1 MSASV
6 PPGSPPPP
14 AARSAGRTIAGI
26 FAGLAISLVA
36 AVFFGFMIGASPA
49 GGLAVTVVTVGGLLV
64 FQIRRWKRATDFQRG
79 LLLGEIFC
87 ALIAGAC
94 FVMLMNL
101 KIH

>member
-1 MSASV
+1 MTESV
-6 PPGSPPPP
+6 PPGSPPP

-49 GGLAVTVVTVGGLLV
+49 GGLTVTVLAVGGLLV

-87 ALIAGAC
+87 ALLAGAC

-101 KIH
+101 KIR

>member
-1 MSASV
+1 MTGSA
-6 PPGSPPPP
+6 PPGSPTP

-36 AVFFGFMIGASPA
+36 AVFFGFMIGASFA
-49 GGLAVTVVTVGGLLV
+49 GGLTVTVLAVGGLLV
-64 FQIRRWKRATDFQRG
+64 FQIRRWKQATDFQRG
-79 LLLGEIFC
+79 LLLGQIFC

-101 KIH
+101 KIR

>member
-1 MSASV
+1 V
-6 PPGSPPPP
+6 
-14 AARSAGRTIAGI
+14 T
-26 FAGLAISLVA
+26 GLT
-36 AVFFGFMIGASPA
+36 M
-49 GGLAVTVVTVGGLLV
+49 GGLLV
-64 FQIRRWKRATDFQRG
+64 FQIHRWKRATDFQRG